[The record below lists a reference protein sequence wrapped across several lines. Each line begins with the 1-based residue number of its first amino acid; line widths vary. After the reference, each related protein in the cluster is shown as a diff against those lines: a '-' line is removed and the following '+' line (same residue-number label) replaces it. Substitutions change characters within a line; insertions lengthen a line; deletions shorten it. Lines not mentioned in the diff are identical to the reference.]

1 LIGTVCA
8 KNGLARPI
16 QPKALASITKVHTV
30 IELDEQKRIIEFKR
44 TRPAVP
50 QKAARNR
57 VPSAVRLTSQEVVI
71 ELVDEG
77 PTQEMVSAR
86 ERFWEKVFAELL
98 PVEEDDSVKTKR
110 RKR

>member
-1 LIGTVCA
+1 M
-8 KNGLARPI
+8 
-16 QPKALASITKVHTV
+16 
-30 IELDEQKRIIEFKR
+30 DEQKRIIEFNR

-86 ERFWEKVFAELL
+86 ERFREKVFAELL
-98 PVEEDDSVKTKR
+98 PVEEDDSAKTKR